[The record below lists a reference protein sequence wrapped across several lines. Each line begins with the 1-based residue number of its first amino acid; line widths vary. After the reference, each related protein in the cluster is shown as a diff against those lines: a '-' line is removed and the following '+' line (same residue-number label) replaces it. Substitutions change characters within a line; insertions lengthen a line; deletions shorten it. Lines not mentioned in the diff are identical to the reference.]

1 MSRLRSLLRTWPQEP
16 RRQKNQDAV
25 EAVQG
30 CVMQLVRE
38 GVLGVA
44 AVPGTV
50 GVLVLTSVAI
60 HVLLDAKDAP
70 GVLPD
75 ALDVMIT
82 VQPPAELNAEQH
94 ALLIVELGVHPGVW
108 EDVLEHV
115 LDVVTHVSEHAEH
128 VVQDAVNRAEHH
140 ATAIVDH
147 HVQHV
152 LDVLGVLDVDMDAQS
167 VAMDAIQHVTD
178 VMVVMGVV
186 QVVA

>member
-1 MSRLRSLLRTWPQEP
+1 MLRTCPKEP

-38 GVLGVA
+38 GVLDAA
-44 AVPGTV
+44 AVPETAGRPARISAAIPAHLDAG
-50 GVLVLTSVAI
+50 GVLGALR
-60 HVLLDAKDAP
+60 
-70 GVLPD
+70 D

-82 VQPPAELNAEQH
+82 VRPPAELNAEQH